1 MSIFQSKITKIW
13 EKVEARIRKNKKNK
27 NKKNQES
34 LPNNNNLEI

>member
-13 EKVEARIRKNKKNK
+13 EKVKARIRKNKKNK